1 MATLADFAASKMVLP
16 GAAENLTSCA
26 PFSNWKVISY
36 MLSAFLSVRSV
47 ETAAGG
53 MHEVHL
59 RRPLRGIH
67 TLYYNQIQPRGQ
79 ALHESKNF
87 LYSFQKLSNNCAS

>member
-1 MATLADFAASKMVLP
+1 MATLADFAASRMVLP

-36 MLSAFLSVRSV
+36 MLSGFLSVKSV

-53 MHEVHL
+53 IREVHL

-67 TLYYNQIQPRGQ
+67 ALYYKQIPLCGQ
-79 ALHESKNF
+79 APRVSKNF
-87 LYSFQKLSNNCAS
+87 LYNFQKLSKNCAS